1 MTIPTPEQIEQCQAN
16 AYQDY
21 LEQESVQ
28 SLVMTFH
35 YTMCRLM
42 NKDGEVREFDRKK
55 ELIQMITELDFT
67 GKLDVSGFEDT
78 RNNL

>member
-1 MTIPTPEQIEQCQAN
+1 MGVDREECLSD

-21 LEQESVQ
+21 LEQQ
-28 SLVMTFH
+28 SDYGLVVIFH
-35 YTMCRLM
+35 NAICKLM
-42 NKDGEVREFDRKK
+42 DKDCKVREFDRKK

-67 GKLDVSGFEDT
+67 GKLDVSGYEDI